1 MTDYKAISY
10 FKGLNTLRFIAAFL
24 VVIHHAES
32 LRKDHGLK
40 FHLKDF
46 GLFQNGAHAVSF
58 FFVLSGFLITY
69 LLLRE
74 REVKK
79 DISVKQFYIKRV
91 FRIWPLYFLMVII
104 GAIIQPYF
112 IEWFNI
118 PYKMPYTIGETW
130 YYFIFFVPGMV
141 NYFFGSNLLEP
152 LWSIGVEEV
161 FYLIWA
167 PLFKWLKKH
176 VLKLLLGVIAFK
188 LILISINTY
197 WALPGIL
204 SYLIRIHQFE
214 AMAIGGLG
222 AYLVFNY
229 GSRINTS
236 WIYSIPSQLFFYS
249 LILVFIIFGATIH
262 ADLWEFFFENPIV
275 SAIVPNALF
284 LYLII
289 GVSVVDKNL
298 FTLEN
303 RVFSYL
309 GEISYGIYMFHLL
322 ILSQTVELLK
332 GFVAG
337 SGMLWESLF
346 YYGISIPLIIGVCV
360 LSKRTLEAY
369 FEKRKKRVLEKIS
382 EKRSG
387 LSSPPSEKQR

>member
-1 MTDYKAISY
+1 MRDFKTISH
-10 FKGLNTLRFIAAFL
+10 FKGLNTLRFFAAFL
-24 VVIHHAES
+24 VVLHHAES
-32 LRKDHGLK
+32 LRKDHELK
-40 FHLKDF
+40 NHLKGY
-46 GLFQNGAHAVSF
+46 GLFENGQHAVGF

-69 LLLRE
+69 LLLKE
-74 REVKK
+74 REVKN
-79 DISVKQFYIKRV
+79 DISIKQFYIKRI

-112 IEWFNI
+112 IDWFNI
-118 PYKMPYTIGETW
+118 PYEMPYTFGETW
-130 YYFIFFVPGMV
+130 YYFVFFVPGLV

-161 FYLIWA
+161 FYLVWA

-197 WALPGIL
+197 YALPGVL
-204 SYLIRIHQFE
+204 NYLIRIHQFE

-222 AYLVFNY
+222 AWLVFHY
-229 GSRINTS
+229 GAKINASRV
-236 WIYSIPSQLFFYS
+236 YSVPVQVFCYS
-249 LILVFIIFGATIH
+249 LIGVFIVFGSNIEWNVW
-262 ADLWEFFFENPIV
+262 DFVFEHPIMA
-275 SAIVPNALF
+275 AIIPNVLF

-289 GVSVVDKNL
+289 GVSVVEKNL

-303 RVFSYL
+303 RFFSYL

-322 ILSQTVELLK
+322 ILSQMIELLK

-337 SGMLWESLF
+337 SGMFWESLF
-346 YYGISIPLIIGVCV
+346 YYGISIPLIIGVCM

-369 FEKRKKRVLEKIS
+369 FERKKQKVL
-382 EKRSG
+382 
-387 LSSPPSEKQR
+387 QRMK

>member
-1 MTDYKAISY
+1 VRDYQTISH
-10 FKGLNTLRFIAAFL
+10 FKGLNTLRFFAAFL

-32 LRKDHGLK
+32 LRKDHELG
-40 FHLKDF
+40 HLKGIGIF
-46 GLFQNGAHAVSF
+46 ENGQHAVSF

-69 LLLRE
+69 LLLKE
-74 REVKK
+74 REVKN
-79 DISVKQFYIKRV
+79 DISIKQFYIKRI

-112 IEWFNI
+112 IEWFHI

-130 YYFIFFVPGMV
+130 VYFIFFIPGMV
-141 NYFFGSNLLEP
+141 NFFFGSNLLEP

-167 PLFKWLKKH
+167 PLFKWFKKH
-176 VLKLLLGVIAFK
+176 ILILLLSVIVIK
-188 LILISINTY
+188 LILITISNFGSFSNDQAINNLITY
-197 WALPGIL
+197 I
-204 SYLIRIHQFE
+204 IRIHQFE

-222 AYLVFNY
+222 AYLVFHY
-229 GSRINTS
+229 GSKINTS
-236 WIYSIPSQLFFYS
+236 VFYSIPAQLFFYS
-249 LILVFIIFGATIH
+249 LMVIFLFFGTTIKADFWLFVFEKPIISALVTSG
-262 ADLWEFFFENPIV
+262 
-275 SAIVPNALF
+275 LF

-289 GVSVVDKNL
+289 GVSVVDRNL

-303 RVFSYL
+303 RFFSYL

-322 ILSQTVELLK
+322 ILSQIIELLK

-337 SGMLWESLF
+337 SGMVWETLF
-346 YYGISIPLIIGVCV
+346 YYGISLPLIIGVCV

-369 FEKRKKRVLEKIS
+369 FEKKKQKVL
-382 EKRSG
+382 
-387 LSSPPSEKQR
+387 QRMKESNHSI

>member
-1 MTDYKAISY
+1 MKDYKAISH

-24 VVIHHAES
+24 VVLHHAES

-40 FHLKDF
+40 HHLRDF

-69 LLLRE
+69 LLLKE
-74 REVKK
+74 REAKN
-79 DISVKQFYIKRV
+79 DISIKQFYIKRI
-91 FRIWPLYFLMVII
+91 FRIWPLYFLMVIV

-112 IEWFNI
+112 LEWFNI

-130 YYFIFFVPGMV
+130 YYFVFFVPGMV
-141 NYFFGSNLLEP
+141 NFFFGSNLLEP

-176 VLKLLLGVIAFK
+176 VLKLVLGVIAFK

-197 WALPGIL
+197 FALPEVL
-204 SYLIRIHQFE
+204 NYVIRIHQFE

-229 GSRINTS
+229 GNKINIS

-249 LILVFIIFGATIH
+249 LILVFIVFGANIH
-262 ADLWEFFFENPIV
+262 LDVWHFFFENPIV

-303 RVFSYL
+303 RAFSYL

-322 ILSQTVELLK
+322 ILSQIVELLK

-337 SGMLWESLF
+337 SGMVWETLF
-346 YYGISIPLIIGVCV
+346 YYGVSIPLIIGVSA

-369 FEKRKKRVLEKIS
+369 FERKKQKVLQKMNRKE
-382 EKRSG
+382 
-387 LSSPPSEKQR
+387 

>member
-1 MTDYKAISY
+1 MIQNYKSIAH

-24 VVIHHAES
+24 VVLHHAES

-40 FHLKDF
+40 HHLKDF

-69 LLLRE
+69 LLLKE
-74 REVKK
+74 RETKN
-79 DISVKQFYIKRV
+79 DISIKQFYIKRV
-91 FRIWPLYFLMVII
+91 FRIWPLYFLMVVI

-112 IEWFNI
+112 IDWFNI
-118 PYKMPYTIGETW
+118 DYKMPYTFGETW

-176 VLKLLLGVIAFK
+176 VLKLLLGVITFK
-188 LILISINTY
+188 LILIAINTH
-197 WALPGIL
+197 WSLPGIL

-222 AYLVFNY
+222 AYLVFNH
-229 GSRINTS
+229 GKQINES
-236 WIYSIPSQLFFYS
+236 WIYSIPAQVFLYS
-249 LILVFIIFGATIH
+249 LIVVFIVFGANIH
-262 ADLWEFFFENPIV
+262 ADIWYFFFDYPLV

-289 GVSVVDKNL
+289 GVSVVNKNL
-298 FTLEN
+298 FTLES
-303 RVFSYL
+303 RMFSYL

-322 ILSQTVELLK
+322 ILSQIIELLK

-337 SGMLWESLF
+337 SGMFLETLF
-346 YYGISIPLIIGVCV
+346 YYGVSISLIIGVCA

-369 FEKRKKRVLEKIS
+369 FEKKKQKVL
-382 EKRSG
+382 
-387 LSSPPSEKQR
+387 QRMNK

>member
-1 MTDYKAISY
+1 MIQDYKAISH
-10 FKGLNTLRFIAAFL
+10 FKGLNTLRFFAAFL
-24 VVIHHAES
+24 VVLHHAES
-32 LRKDHGLK
+32 LRKDHRLHH
-40 FHLKDF
+40 HLKDV

-69 LLLRE
+69 LLLKE
-74 REVKK
+74 REAKQ
-79 DISVKQFYIKRV
+79 DISIKQFYIKRV

-104 GAIIQPYF
+104 GAIIQPFF
-112 IEWFNI
+112 IDWFNI
-118 PYKMPYTIGETW
+118 PYEMPYTFGETW
-130 YYFIFFVPGMV
+130 YYFVFFVPGLV

-161 FYLIWA
+161 FYLMWA
-167 PLFKWLKKH
+167 PLFKWLKRH

-188 LILISINTY
+188 LILIGVNSY
-197 WALPGIL
+197 WSLPGVL

-222 AYLVFNY
+222 AYGVFNY
-229 GSRINTS
+229 GKHINAS
-236 WIYSIPSQLFFYS
+236 FLYSIPVQVLIYS
-249 LILVFIIFGATIH
+249 LILVFILFGANIH
-262 ADLWEFFFENPIV
+262 HPVWSFFFDQPLV

-289 GVSVVDKNL
+289 GISVVDRNL

-322 ILSQTVELLK
+322 ILSQIIELLK

-337 SGMLWESLF
+337 SGMFLETAF
-346 YYGISIPLIIGVCV
+346 YYGISIPLIIGICA

-369 FEKRKKRVLEKIS
+369 FERKKQKVLTKMN
-382 EKRSG
+382 
-387 LSSPPSEKQR
+387 Q

>member
-1 MTDYKAISY
+1 MTDYKSIAH

-40 FHLKDF
+40 NHFKGY
-46 GLFQNGAHAVSF
+46 GLFENGQHAVSF

-69 LLLRE
+69 LLLKE
-74 REVKK
+74 RKAK
-79 DISVKQFYIKRV
+79 NDISVKQFYIKRV
-91 FRIWPLYFLMVII
+91 FRIWPLYFLLVII
-104 GAIIQPYF
+104 GAVIQPYF

-161 FYLIWA
+161 FYLVWA
-167 PLFKWLKKH
+167 PLFKWLKKQ
-176 VLKLLLGVIAFK
+176 VLGLLLGVIVFK
-188 LILISINTY
+188 LLLIVINTY
-197 WALPGIL
+197 WILPGVL

-222 AYLVFNY
+222 AYLVFHY
-229 GSRINTS
+229 GKQINAS
-236 WIYSIPSQLFFYS
+236 WIYSIPAQLFLYS
-249 LILVFIIFGATIH
+249 LILVFIVFGANIH
-262 ADLWEFFFENPIV
+262 SNIWYFFFDYPVV

-322 ILSQTVELLK
+322 ILSQIIELLK

-337 SGMLWESLF
+337 SGVFLETLF
-346 YYGISIPLIIGVCV
+346 YYGISIPVIIGVCA

-369 FEKRKKRVLEKIS
+369 FERKKQKVLGKIN
-382 EKRSG
+382 G
-387 LSSPPSEKQR
+387 

>member
-1 MTDYKAISY
+1 MIRNYKAISH

-24 VVIHHAES
+24 VVLHHAES
-32 LRKDHGLK
+32 LRKDHELK
-40 FHLKDF
+40 NHLRDF

-69 LLLRE
+69 LLLKE

-79 DISVKQFYIKRV
+79 DISIKQFYIKRV

-118 PYKMPYTIGETW
+118 PYEMPYTIGETW

-197 WALPGIL
+197 WTLPGVL

-214 AMAIGGLG
+214 AMAIGGFG

-229 GSRINTS
+229 GKQINAS
-236 WIYSIPSQLFFYS
+236 LIYSIPAQIGLYA
-249 LILVFIIFGATIH
+249 LILVFIVFGANIH
-262 ADLWEFFFENPIV
+262 SNIWQFFFEHPIT

-322 ILSQTVELLK
+322 ILSQIIELLK

-337 SGMLWESLF
+337 SGMFLETLF
-346 YYGISIPLIIGVCV
+346 YYGVSIPLIIGVCA

-369 FEKRKKRVLEKIS
+369 FERKKQKVLAK
-382 EKRSG
+382 
-387 LSSPPSEKQR
+387 LTANNDT

>member
-1 MTDYKAISY
+1 MIDYKKISH
-10 FKGLNTLRFIAAFL
+10 FKGLNTLRFFAAFL
-24 VVIHHAES
+24 VVLHHAES
-32 LRKDHGLK
+32 LRKDHGLQNR
-40 FHLKDF
+40 LYDY
-46 GLFQNGAHAVSF
+46 GLFRNGANAVSF

-69 LLLRE
+69 LLLKE
-74 REVKK
+74 REAKN
-79 DISVKQFYIKRV
+79 DISVKQFYIKRI

-112 IEWFNI
+112 IEWFHI
-118 PYKMPYTIGETW
+118 PYEMPYTIGETW
-130 YYFIFFVPGMV
+130 YYFVFFVPGMV

-176 VLKLLLGVIAFK
+176 VLTLLLSVIGFKLL
-188 LILISINTY
+188 LISINSY
-197 WALPGIL
+197 WSLPGVL
-204 SYLIRIHQFE
+204 SYVIRIHQFE
-214 AMAIGGLG
+214 AMAIGRLG
-222 AYLVFNY
+222 AYLVYHY
-229 GSRINTS
+229 GKQINAS
-236 WIYSIPSQLFFYS
+236 WIYSIPAQIGLYS
-249 LILVFIIFGATIH
+249 LILVFIVFGANIQSQIWH
-262 ADLWEFFFENPIV
+262 FFFENPIV
-275 SAIVPNALF
+275 SAIVPKALF

-322 ILSQTVELLK
+322 ILSQIIELLK

-337 SGMLWESLF
+337 SGMFLETLF
-346 YYGISIPLIIGVCV
+346 YYGVSILLIIGVAA

-369 FEKRKKRVLEKIS
+369 FERKKQQVLLKMNRKENKS
-382 EKRSG
+382 AKDT
-387 LSSPPSEKQR
+387 

>member
-1 MTDYKAISY
+1 MRDYQSISH

-32 LRKDHGLK
+32 LRKDHGLTH
-40 FHLKDF
+40 HLRDF

-69 LLLRE
+69 LLLKE
-74 REVKK
+74 RKAK
-79 DISVKQFYIKRV
+79 QDISVKQFYIKRV

-104 GAIIQPYF
+104 GAIIQPFF
-112 IEWFNI
+112 IEWFHI
-118 PYKMPYTIGETW
+118 PYEMPYTFGETW

-167 PLFKWLKKH
+167 PLFKWLKRH
-176 VLKLLLGVIAFK
+176 VLKLVLGVIAFK

-197 WALPGIL
+197 WALPGVL
-204 SYLIRIHQFE
+204 NYLIRIHQFE

-222 AYLVFNY
+222 AYLVFYY
-229 GSRINTS
+229 GKQINAS
-236 WIYSIPSQLFFYS
+236 SVYSIPVQIILYS
-249 LILVFIIFGATIH
+249 LILVFIVFGANIH
-262 ADLWEFFFENPIV
+262 SGIWQFFFENPIV

-289 GVSVVDKNL
+289 GVSVVEKNL

-322 ILSQTVELLK
+322 ILSQIIELLK

-337 SGMLWESLF
+337 SGMFLETLF
-346 YYGISIPLIIGVCV
+346 YYGVSIPLIIGVCA

-369 FEKRKKRVLEKIS
+369 FERKKQKVLLKMNH
-382 EKRSG
+382 K
-387 LSSPPSEKQR
+387 

>member
-1 MTDYKAISY
+1 MRDFKTIAH

-32 LRKDHGLK
+32 LRQDHGLQH
-40 FHLKDF
+40 HLKGF

-69 LLLRE
+69 LLLKE
-74 REVKK
+74 REAKQ
-79 DISVKQFYIKRV
+79 DISVKQFYIKRI

-112 IEWFNI
+112 IEWFHI

-130 YYFIFFVPGMV
+130 YYFLFFIPGLV

-161 FYLIWA
+161 FYLVWA

-188 LILISINTY
+188 FILIGLNQY
-197 WALPGIL
+197 WIAPHVTGSQPVWGVV

-222 AYLVFNY
+222 AYMVFHFGEKINRSLV
-229 GSRINTS
+229 
-236 WIYSIPSQLFFYS
+236 YSIPAQLFFYG
-249 LILVFIIFGATIH
+249 LILVFLLFGANIEYAGWH
-262 ADLWEFFFENPIV
+262 WFFESAFG
-275 SAIVPNALF
+275 SAILPNFLF

-303 RVFSYL
+303 RFFSYL

-322 ILSQTVELLK
+322 ILSQIIELLK

-337 SGMLWESLF
+337 SGIFLETLF
-346 YYGISIPLIIGVCV
+346 YYGISIPLIIGVCA

-369 FEKRKKRVLEKIS
+369 FERRKQRVLQKMN
-382 EKRSG
+382 R
-387 LSSPPSEKQR
+387 

>member
-1 MTDYKAISY
+1 MIQDFKKISH

-24 VVIHHAES
+24 VVLHHAES
-32 LRKDHGLK
+32 LRKDHELK
-40 FHLKDF
+40 NHLRDF

-69 LLLRE
+69 LLLKE
-74 REVKK
+74 REVKH
-79 DISVKQFYIKRV
+79 DISIKQFYIKRI

-104 GAIIQPYF
+104 GAVIQPYF
-112 IEWFNI
+112 IEWFDI
-118 PYKMPYTIGETW
+118 PYEMPYTIGETW

-167 PLFKWLKKH
+167 PLFKWLKRH

-197 WALPGIL
+197 WTLPGVL

-229 GSRINTS
+229 GKQINNSRI
-236 WIYSIPSQLFFYS
+236 YSVPVQIGLYA
-249 LILVFIIFGATIH
+249 LILVFIVFGANIH
-262 ADLWEFFFENPIV
+262 AQIWWFFFEHPIV
-275 SAIVPNALF
+275 SAIIPNALF

-322 ILSQTVELLK
+322 ILSQIIELLK

-337 SGMLWESLF
+337 SGMFLETLF
-346 YYGISIPLIIGVCV
+346 YYGVSIPLIIGVCA
-360 LSKRTLEAY
+360 LSKRTLERY
-369 FEKRKKRVLEKIS
+369 FEKKKQKVLLKMNNKE
-382 EKRSG
+382 
-387 LSSPPSEKQR
+387 

>member
-1 MTDYKAISY
+1 MIQNYKSISY

-24 VVIHHAES
+24 VVLHHAES
-32 LRKDHGLK
+32 LRKDHELK
-40 FHLKDF
+40 NHLRDF
-46 GLFQNGAHAVSF
+46 GLFQNGAHAVGF

-69 LLLRE
+69 LLLKE
-74 REVKK
+74 REVKN
-79 DISVKQFYIKRV
+79 DISIKQFYIKRI

-118 PYKMPYTIGETW
+118 PYKMPYNIGETW
-130 YYFIFFVPGMV
+130 YYFVFFVPGMV

-197 WALPGIL
+197 WTLPGVL

-214 AMAIGGLG
+214 SMAIGGLG

-229 GSRINTS
+229 GKQINAS
-236 WIYSIPSQLFFYS
+236 WIYSIPAQICLYG
-249 LILVFIIFGATIH
+249 LILVFIVFGANIH
-262 ADLWEFFFENPIV
+262 SNIWQFFFEHPIV
-275 SAIVPNALF
+275 SAIIPNALF

-289 GVSVVDKNL
+289 GVSVVEKNL

-322 ILSQTVELLK
+322 ILSQIIELLK

-337 SGMLWESLF
+337 SGMFLETLF
-346 YYGISIPLIIGVCV
+346 YYGVSIPLIIGVCA
-360 LSKRTLEAY
+360 LSKRTLEAF
-369 FEKRKKRVLEKIS
+369 FEKRKQKVLLKMKHKE
-382 EKRSG
+382 
-387 LSSPPSEKQR
+387 

>member
-1 MTDYKAISY
+1 MRDYKAISH

-32 LRKDHGLK
+32 LRKDHDLN
-40 FHLKDF
+40 HLKGY
-46 GLFQNGAHAVSF
+46 GLFENGQHAVSF

-69 LLLRE
+69 LLMKE
-74 REVKK
+74 RKATNDVS
-79 DISVKQFYIKRV
+79 IKQFYIKRV

-104 GAIIQPYF
+104 GAIIQPFF
-112 IEWFNI
+112 IDWFNI
-118 PYKMPYTIGETW
+118 PYKMPYTFGETW

-167 PLFKWLKKH
+167 PLFKWLKKY
-176 VLKLLLGVIAFK
+176 VLRLLLGVIAFK

-197 WALPGIL
+197 WALPGVL
-204 SYLIRIHQFE
+204 NYVIRIHQFE

-222 AYLVFNY
+222 AYLVFNH
-229 GSRINTS
+229 GKKINAS
-236 WIYSIPSQLFFYS
+236 WIYSIPAQLFFYP
-249 LILVFIIFGATIH
+249 LILVFILFGANIH
-262 ADLWEFFFENPIV
+262 SGIWNFFFENPIV

-289 GVSVVDKNL
+289 GISIVDRNL
-298 FTLEN
+298 FRLEN

-332 GFVAG
+332 GHVAG
-337 SGMLWESLF
+337 SGTILESLF
-346 YYGISIPLIIGVCV
+346 YYGISIPLIIGVSA
-360 LSKRTLEAY
+360 LSKRTLETY
-369 FEKRKKRVLEKIS
+369 FEKKKQKVL
-382 EKRSG
+382 KRMKESNH
-387 LSSPPSEKQR
+387 SI

>member
-1 MTDYKAISY
+1 MINYQKITH
-10 FKGLNTLRFIAAFL
+10 FKGLNTLRFFAAFL
-24 VVIHHAES
+24 VVLHHAES
-32 LRKDHGLK
+32 LRKDHGLQN
-40 FHLKDF
+40 HLYDF
-46 GLFQNGAHAVSF
+46 GLFRNGANAVSF

-69 LLLRE
+69 LLLKE
-74 REVKK
+74 REAKN
-79 DISVKQFYIKRV
+79 DISVKQFYIKRI

-104 GAIIQPYF
+104 GAVIQPYF

-118 PYKMPYTIGETW
+118 PYEMPYTIGETW
-130 YYFIFFVPGMV
+130 YYFVFFVPGMV

-176 VLKLLLGVIAFK
+176 VLTLLLSVIAFK

-197 WALPGIL
+197 WTLPGVL
-204 SYLIRIHQFE
+204 SYIIRIHQFE

-222 AYLVFNY
+222 AYLVYHY
-229 GSRINTS
+229 GKQINAS
-236 WIYSIPSQLFFYS
+236 WIYSIPAQIILYS
-249 LILVFIIFGATIH
+249 LILVFIVFGANIQAEIWH
-262 ADLWEFFFENPIV
+262 FFFENPIV
-275 SAIVPNALF
+275 SAIVPKVLF

-303 RVFSYL
+303 RMFSYL

-322 ILSQTVELLK
+322 ILSQIIELLK

-337 SGMLWESLF
+337 SGMFLETLF
-346 YYGISIPLIIGVCV
+346 YYGVSFALILGVCA

-369 FEKRKKRVLEKIS
+369 FEKKKQKVLLKMN
-382 EKRSG
+382 
-387 LSSPPSEKQR
+387 P

>member
-1 MTDYKAISY
+1 MIQDYKSISH
-10 FKGLNTLRFIAAFL
+10 FKGLNTLRFLAAFL

-32 LRKDHGLK
+32 LRKDHELK
-40 FHLKDF
+40 HLKDF
-46 GLFQNGAHAVSF
+46 GIFENGQHAVSF

-69 LLLRE
+69 LLLKE
-74 REVKK
+74 REKK
-79 DISVKQFYIKRV
+79 NDVSVKQFYLKRV

-112 IEWFNI
+112 IDWFNI
-118 PYKMPYTIGETW
+118 PYEMPYTFGETW

-141 NYFFGSNLLEP
+141 NFFFGSNLLEP

-167 PLFKWLKKH
+167 PLFKWLKNH

-188 LILISINTY
+188 LILISINTFY
-197 WALPGIL
+197 SLPGVL

-222 AYLVFNY
+222 AYLVFHFGAKINDLFIY
-229 GSRINTS
+229 RIPAQ
-236 WIYSIPSQLFFYS
+236 IFFYA
-249 LILVFIIFGATIH
+249 LIVVFILFGANIH
-262 ADLWEFFFENPIV
+262 WNVWTFLFENPLIAPFV
-275 SAIVPNALF
+275 QNGLF

-289 GVSVVDKNL
+289 GVSVVDRNL

-303 RVFSYL
+303 RLFSYL

-322 ILSQTVELLK
+322 ILSQVIELLK
-332 GFVAG
+332 GFVSGAG
-337 SGMLWESLF
+337 IFWETVF
-346 YYGISIPLIIGVCV
+346 YYGISIPVIIGICM
-360 LSKRTLEAY
+360 LSKHTLEAY
-369 FEKRKKRVLEKIS
+369 FERKKQKVLLRIK
-382 EKRSG
+382 KD
-387 LSSPPSEKQR
+387 

>member
-1 MTDYKAISY
+1 MRDYKAISH

-32 LRKDHGLK
+32 LRKDHELK
-40 FHLKDF
+40 HLKDF
-46 GLFQNGAHAVSF
+46 GLFENGQHAVSF

-69 LLLRE
+69 LLLKE
-74 REVKK
+74 REKRN
-79 DISVKQFYIKRV
+79 DISVKQFYLKRV

-104 GAIIQPYF
+104 GAIIQPFF
-112 IEWFNI
+112 IEWFHI

-130 YYFIFFVPGMV
+130 YYFLFFVPGMV
-141 NYFFGSNLLEP
+141 NFFFGSNLLEP
-152 LWSIGVEEV
+152 LWSIGVEEI

-188 LILISINTY
+188 LILIGINSY
-197 WALPGIL
+197 MYLHPVL

-222 AYLVFNY
+222 AYGVFHY
-229 GSRINTS
+229 GSRINNLL
-236 WIYSIPSQLFFYS
+236 IYRIPFQVFFYG
-249 LILVFIIFGATIH
+249 LILVFILFGANIEWNIWTFLFDHPMVAPLIQ
-262 ADLWEFFFENPIV
+262 NG
-275 SAIVPNALF
+275 LF

-289 GVSVVDKNL
+289 GVSVVDRNL

-303 RVFSYL
+303 RFFSYL

-322 ILSQTVELLK
+322 ILSQVIELLK
-332 GFVAG
+332 GVVSG
-337 SGMLWESLF
+337 SGIFWESVF
-346 YYGISIPLIIGVCV
+346 YYGVSIPLIIVVCM
-360 LSKRTLEAY
+360 LSKHTLEAY
-369 FEKRKKRVLEKIS
+369 FEKRKQRVLQGMKE
-382 EKRSG
+382 G
-387 LSSPPSEKQR
+387 

>member
-1 MTDYKAISY
+1 MRDFKAISH
-10 FKGLNTLRFIAAFL
+10 FKGLNTLRFFAAFL

-32 LRKDHGLK
+32 LRKDHELG
-40 FHLKDF
+40 HLKGIGIF
-46 GLFQNGAHAVSF
+46 ENGQHAVSF

-69 LLLRE
+69 LLLKE

-79 DISVKQFYIKRV
+79 DISIKQFYIKRV

-118 PYKMPYTIGETW
+118 PYKMPYTFGETW
-130 YYFIFFVPGMV
+130 YYFVFFVPGLV
-141 NYFFGSNLLEP
+141 NLFFGSNLLEP

-176 VLKLLLGVIAFK
+176 VLKLILGVIAFK
-188 LILISINTY
+188 LILICLNTFVINQYTND
-197 WALPGIL
+197 LVPKVL

-222 AYLVFNY
+222 AYLVFNH
-229 GSRINTS
+229 GSKINKS
-236 WIYSIPSQLFFYS
+236 VLYSIPTQLFFYS
-249 LILVFIIFGATIH
+249 LILVFIFFGANIH
-262 ADLWEFFFENPIV
+262 SNIWYFFFENPIV
-275 SAIVPNALF
+275 SAIIPNALF

-289 GVSVVDKNL
+289 GVSVVDRNL

-322 ILSQTVELLK
+322 ILSQIIELLK

-337 SGMLWESLF
+337 SGMVWETLF
-346 YYGISIPLIIGVCV
+346 YYGVSLPLIIGICA

-369 FEKRKKRVLEKIS
+369 FEKKKQKVLRRMKESNHSI
-382 EKRSG
+382 
-387 LSSPPSEKQR
+387 

>member
-1 MTDYKAISY
+1 MTDYKKISH

-32 LRKDHGLK
+32 LRKDHGLQN
-40 FHLKDF
+40 HLKDF
-46 GLFQNGAHAVSF
+46 GLFQNGTHAVSF

-69 LLLRE
+69 LLLKE
-74 REVKK
+74 REVKN
-79 DISVKQFYIKRV
+79 DISIKQFYIKRV
-91 FRIWPLYFLMVII
+91 FRIWPLYFLMVVI

-112 IEWFNI
+112 IDWFNI
-118 PYKMPYTIGETW
+118 PYEMPYTFGETW
-130 YYFIFFVPGMV
+130 YYFVFFVPGMV

-197 WALPGIL
+197 WPLPGVL

-222 AYLVFNY
+222 AYLVFNH
-229 GSRINTS
+229 GKRINAS
-236 WIYSIPSQLFFYS
+236 FIYSISAQIILYL
-249 LILVFIIFGATIH
+249 LILVFIVFGANIH
-262 ADLWEFFFENPIV
+262 AQIWHFFFENPII
-275 SAIVPNALF
+275 SAVVPNALF

-322 ILSQTVELLK
+322 ILSQIIELVK

-337 SGMLWESLF
+337 SGMWWESLF
-346 YYGISIPLIIGVCV
+346 YYGISIPLIIGVCA

-369 FEKRKKRVLEKIS
+369 FEKKKKRVLEKIS
-382 EKRSG
+382 EKRSV
-387 LSSPPSEKQR
+387 LSSPPSEGD

>member
-1 MTDYKAISY
+1 MRDYKAISH

-32 LRKDHGLK
+32 LRKDHELK
-40 FHLKDF
+40 HLKDF
-46 GLFQNGAHAVSF
+46 GLFENGQHAVSF

-69 LLLRE
+69 LLLKE
-74 REVKK
+74 REKRN
-79 DISVKQFYIKRV
+79 DISVKQFYLKRV

-104 GAIIQPYF
+104 GAIIQPFF
-112 IEWFNI
+112 IEWFHI

-130 YYFIFFVPGMV
+130 YYFLFFVPGMV
-141 NYFFGSNLLEP
+141 NFFFGSNLLEP
-152 LWSIGVEEV
+152 LWSIGVEEI

-188 LILISINTY
+188 LILIGINSY
-197 WALPGIL
+197 MYLHPVL

-222 AYLVFNY
+222 AYGVFHY
-229 GSRINTS
+229 GSRINNLL
-236 WIYSIPSQLFFYS
+236 IYRIPFQVFFYG
-249 LILVFIIFGATIH
+249 LILVFILFGATIEWNIWTFLFDH
-262 ADLWEFFFENPIV
+262 PMVASLIQNG
-275 SAIVPNALF
+275 LF

-289 GVSVVDKNL
+289 GVSVVDRNL

-303 RVFSYL
+303 RFFSYL

-322 ILSQTVELLK
+322 ILSQVIELLK
-332 GFVAG
+332 GVVSGAG
-337 SGMLWESLF
+337 IFWESVF
-346 YYGISIPLIIGVCV
+346 YYGVSIPLIIGVCM
-360 LSKRTLEAY
+360 LSKHTLEAY
-369 FEKRKKRVLEKIS
+369 FEKRKQRVLQGMKE
-382 EKRSG
+382 G
-387 LSSPPSEKQR
+387 

>member
-1 MTDYKAISY
+1 MTDYKAISR
-10 FKGLNTLRFIAAFL
+10 FKGLNTLRFFAAFL

-32 LRKDHGLK
+32 LRKDHELQN
-40 FHLKDF
+40 HLKDF

-74 REVKK
+74 REVKN
-79 DISVKQFYIKRV
+79 DISVKQFYIKRI

-112 IEWFNI
+112 IEWFHI
-118 PYKMPYTIGETW
+118 PYKMPYTFGETW

-167 PLFKWLKKH
+167 PLFKWFKRH

-188 LILISINTY
+188 LILISVNTY
-197 WALPGIL
+197 WSLPGVL
-204 SYLIRIHQFE
+204 NYLIRIHQFE

-229 GSRINTS
+229 GKKINAS
-236 WIYSIPSQLFFYS
+236 FIYTLPAQIILYS
-249 LILVFIIFGATIH
+249 LILVFIVFGANIH
-262 ADLWEFFFENPIV
+262 SGIWYFFFENPIV
-275 SAIVPNALF
+275 SSIVPNALF

-322 ILSQTVELLK
+322 ILSQIVELLK

-337 SGMLWESLF
+337 SGMVWETLF
-346 YYGISIPLIIGVCV
+346 YYGVSIPLIIGVCA

-369 FEKRKKRVLEKIS
+369 FEKKKQKVLLKMNRKETESAKF
-382 EKRSG
+382 
-387 LSSPPSEKQR
+387 

>member
-1 MTDYKAISY
+1 MRDYKAISH

-40 FHLKDF
+40 HHLKDF

-69 LLLRE
+69 LLLKE
-74 REVKK
+74 REAKQ
-79 DISVKQFYIKRV
+79 DISVKQFYIKRI

-104 GAIIQPYF
+104 GAIIQPFF

-118 PYKMPYTIGETW
+118 PYEMPYTFGETW
-130 YYFIFFVPGMV
+130 YYFVFFVPGLV

-167 PLFKWLKKH
+167 PLFKWLKRH

-188 LILISINTY
+188 LLLISINSY
-197 WALPGIL
+197 WGLPGVW

-222 AYLVFNY
+222 AYLVFHY
-229 GSRINTS
+229 GKQINAS
-236 WIYSIPSQLFFYS
+236 FLYSIPLQILIYS
-249 LILVFIIFGATIH
+249 LILVFIVFGANIH
-262 ADLWEFFFENPIV
+262 APIWHFFFDHPFV

-322 ILSQTVELLK
+322 ILSQIIELLK

-337 SGMLWESLF
+337 SGMFLETLF
-346 YYGISIPLIIGVCV
+346 YYGISIPLIIGVCA

-369 FEKRKKRVLEKIS
+369 FERKKQKVLMRMKES
-382 EKRSG
+382 NQSM
-387 LSSPPSEKQR
+387 

>member
-1 MTDYKAISY
+1 MTDYQKISH
-10 FKGLNTLRFIAAFL
+10 FKGLNTLRFFAAFL
-24 VVIHHAES
+24 VVLHHAES
-32 LRKDHGLK
+32 LRKDHGLQN
-40 FHLKDF
+40 HLRDF
-46 GLFQNGAHAVSF
+46 GLFQNGANAVSF

-69 LLLRE
+69 LLLKE
-74 REVKK
+74 REATN
-79 DISVKQFYIKRV
+79 DISVKQFYIKRI

-118 PYKMPYTIGETW
+118 PYEMPYTIGETW
-130 YYFIFFVPGMV
+130 YYFVFFVPGMV

-167 PLFKWLKKH
+167 PLFKWFKKY
-176 VLKLLLGVIAFK
+176 VLALLLSVIAFK
-188 LILISINTY
+188 LILISINTF
-197 WALPGIL
+197 WSLPGVL
-204 SYLIRIHQFE
+204 SYVIRIHQFE

-222 AYLVFNY
+222 AYLVYHY
-229 GSRINTS
+229 GKQINAS
-236 WIYSIPSQLFFYS
+236 WIYSIPAQIVLYS
-249 LILVFIIFGATIH
+249 LILVFVVFGANIQTQIWH
-262 ADLWEFFFENPIV
+262 FFFENPIV

-303 RVFSYL
+303 RIFSYL

-322 ILSQTVELLK
+322 ILSQIIELLK

-337 SGMLWESLF
+337 SGILLETLF
-346 YYGISIPLIIGVCV
+346 YYGVSFALILGVCV
-360 LSKRTLEAY
+360 LSKRTLERY
-369 FEKRKKRVLEKIS
+369 FERKKQKVLQKMNRKE
-382 EKRSG
+382 
-387 LSSPPSEKQR
+387 

>member
-1 MTDYKAISY
+1 MTDYKSIVH

-40 FHLKDF
+40 NHFKGF
-46 GLFQNGAHAVSF
+46 GLFENGQHAVSF

-69 LLLRE
+69 LLLKE
-74 REVKK
+74 RKTK
-79 DISVKQFYIKRV
+79 NDISVKQFYIKRI

-112 IEWFNI
+112 IDWFHI
-118 PYKMPYTIGETW
+118 DYKMPYTIGETW
-130 YYFIFFVPGMV
+130 YYFVFFVPGMV

-188 LILISINTY
+188 LILIAINTH
-197 WALPGIL
+197 WSLPGIL
-204 SYLIRIHQFE
+204 GYLIRIHQFE

-229 GSRINTS
+229 GKQINAS
-236 WIYSIPSQLFFYS
+236 WIYSIPMQILLYS
-249 LILVFIIFGATIH
+249 LIVIFIVFGANIH
-262 ADLWEFFFENPIV
+262 TDIWYFFFDYPLV

-322 ILSQTVELLK
+322 ILSQIVELLK
-332 GFVAG
+332 GMVAC
-337 SGMLWESLF
+337 SGMFLETLF
-346 YYGISIPLIIGVCV
+346 YYGVSIPLIIGVCA
-360 LSKRTLEAY
+360 LSKRTLEAF
-369 FEKRKKRVLEKIS
+369 FEKKKQKILLKMNRKE
-382 EKRSG
+382 
-387 LSSPPSEKQR
+387 

>member
-1 MTDYKAISY
+1 MKDYKKISH
-10 FKGLNTLRFIAAFL
+10 FKGLNTLRFLAAFL
-24 VVIHHAES
+24 VVLHHAES

-40 FHLKDF
+40 HHLRDY
-46 GLFQNGAHAVSF
+46 GLFQNGANAVSF

-69 LLLRE
+69 LLLKE
-74 REVKK
+74 REAKK
-79 DISVKQFYIKRV
+79 DISVKQFYIKRI

-112 IEWFNI
+112 IEWFHI
-118 PYKMPYTIGETW
+118 PYEMPYTIGETW
-130 YYFIFFVPGMV
+130 YYFVFFVPGMV

-167 PLFKWLKKH
+167 PLFKWFKKH
-176 VLKLLLGVIAFK
+176 VLTLLLSVIAFK
-188 LILISINTY
+188 LVLISVNTF
-197 WALPGIL
+197 WSLPGVL

-222 AYLVFNY
+222 AYLVYHF
-229 GSRINTS
+229 GKQINAS
-236 WIYSIPSQLFFYS
+236 WIYSIPAQIILYS
-249 LILVFIIFGATIH
+249 LILVFIVFGANIQSQI
-262 ADLWEFFFENPIV
+262 WYFFFENSIV

-322 ILSQTVELLK
+322 ILSQIIELLK

-337 SGMLWESLF
+337 SGMFLETLF
-346 YYGISIPLIIGVCV
+346 YYGVSFALILGVCV

-369 FEKRKKRVLEKIS
+369 FERKKQKVLL
-382 EKRSG
+382 RMN
-387 LSSPPSEKQR
+387 R